1 MRFISLYKLRSVQHN
16 YHNDVPDLNI
26 GRSPNSLSSPN
37 MEMVKGFHKMWI
49 TSSDCVFYHG
59 FLETAK
65 ENDTS

>member
-1 MRFISLYKLRSVQHN
+1 
-16 YHNDVPDLNI
+16 
-26 GRSPNSLSSPN
+26 
-37 MEMVKGFHKMWI
+37 MEMVKGFHRMWI